1 MEGGATDDGIP
12 FSQDKKE
19 FSKKNVCIN
28 LYKYK

>member
-19 FSKKNVCIN
+19 FSKKECM
-28 LYKYK
+28 YKAI